1 MSGKDQADALV
12 EQVVAAHDR
21 HSPLSIVGSG
31 SKAFYGHAAP
41 GETLSVMGHTGI
53 VNHEPTEL
61 VLTARA
67 GTPLGEIEAA
77 LAEQGQQLP
86 FEPPHFSGRGTLGGA
101 IAAGLAGPARPY
113 AGSVRDMVL
122 GLRLINGQGEL
133 MRFGGEVMK
142 NVAGYDVARLNVGA
156 LGTLGVI
163 TEVSLKVLPAPASTA
178 TLALEIPASE
188 CHPRTEAWLRSG
200 RPVSA
205 VAHDGERL
213 YLRLSGTT
221 SAVADAVSDIGG
233 EPLPESTA
241 RAFWQSLRDQTHPFF
256 DPSAEPLWRLSLPPG
271 ADLTPFGTPSL
282 LEWAGQQ
289 LWVRERA
296 DAHAIREA
304 ATAAGGSATLFRGE
318 LPDVSV
324 FHPLDAV
331 KRRLHQ
337 SLKAAFDPRG
347 ILNAGRLYPMLEAA

>member
-1 MSGKDQADALV
+1 MTGQDQSDALV
-12 EQVVAAHDR
+12 DQVIAAHER
-21 HSPLSIVGSG
+21 RTPLSIVGSG
-31 SKAFYGHAAP
+31 SKAFYGHPSP
-41 GETLSVMGHTGI
+41 GATLSTTGHTGI

-67 GTPLGEIEAA
+67 GTPLADIEAA

-86 FEPPHFSGRGTLGGA
+86 FEPPHFSGNGTLGGA

-122 GLRLINGQGEL
+122 GLRLINGKGEH

-142 NVAGYDVARLNVGA
+142 NVAGYDMARLNVGA

-163 TEVSLKVLPAPASTA
+163 TEASLKVLPAPPATA
-178 TLALEIPASE
+178 TLALEVPISA
-188 CHPRTEAWLRSG
+188 CHPSTETWLRAG

-233 EPLPESTA
+233 ERMSEPAA
-241 RAFWQSLRDQTHPFF
+241 RAFWQSLRDHTHPFF
-256 DPSAEPLWRLSLPPG
+256 DTSAEPLWRISLPPG
-271 ADLTPFGTPSL
+271 ADLAPFGTTGL
-282 LEWAGQQ
+282 IEWAGQQ
-289 LWVRERA
+289 VWLRA
-296 DAHAIREA
+296 RTDAQAIRQI
-304 ATAAGGSATLFRGE
+304 ATAAGGSATLFRGQ
-318 LPDVSV
+318 LSDVSV
-324 FHPLDAV
+324 FQPLDAV
-331 KRRLHQ
+331 KTRLHQ
-337 SLKAAFDPRG
+337 SLKTAFDPHG
-347 ILNAGRLYPMLEAA
+347 ILNVGRLYPVLEAA